1 MGHTQAAAGVAGVIK
16 MVLALQHE
24 QLPQTLHVNT
34 PTSHVDWS
42 AGEVRLLDE
51 PVAWPAGERPR
62 RAGVSA
68 FGISGTNAHVI
79 VEEAPAEEPAEGD
92 SATAVT
98 DPDALPLLDGEAAGS
113 WVLSARSADGL
124 VAQAGRLREW
134 VAARPELQRADVA
147 WSLAATRTAFEHRA
161 VVLGADRGELL
172 AGVQGL
178 AAGVSSASVVAGVAR
193 ADARVGLVFA
203 GQGSQWTGM
212 GRELYASSP
221 L

>member
-1 MGHTQAAAGVAGVIK
+1 NIGHTQAAAGVAGVIK

-24 QLPQTLHVNT
+24 ELPRTLHVDE
-34 PTSHVDWS
+34 PSSHVDWS
-42 AGEVRLLDE
+42 AGEVRLLGE
-51 PVAWPAGERPR
+51 PVAWPAGERLR

-79 VEEAPAEEPAEGD
+79 LEEAPAEQDTAGNTGAPVIAPA
-92 SATAVT
+92 T
-98 DPDALPLLDGEAAGS
+98 P
-113 WVLSARSADGL
+113 VLSAAGVWLLSGRTADGL

-134 VAARPELQRADVA
+134 VAARPAVEPADVA

-203 GQGSQWTGM
+203 GQGAQWVGM